1 MTDQSFALLSVRMFA
16 AGTKL
21 RTGLAPDDFTVVED
35 LSAGEAIYDPINRR
49 FHDIADMSCGT
60 LDRERARERGL
71 DLFNLAPVASVAPPV
86 RCMIESR
93 DLSPVRRKTD
103 AENTEAEVFY
113 GLRFGARV
121 VVDTGTAL
129 CEMR

>member
-21 RTGLAPDDFTVVED
+21 RTGASPDDYTAVEE
-35 LSAGEAIYDPINRR
+35 LSAGESIYDPINGR
-49 FHDIADMSCGT
+49 FYDIADMSVGT
-60 LDRERARERGL
+60 LDRAKARAQGMDMYRIGRNGM
-71 DLFNLAPVASVAPPV
+71 NAAPVT
-86 RCMIESR
+86 CMIESR
-93 DLSPVRRKTD
+93 NLARPNAPQPGD
-103 AENTEAEVFY
+103 EGEAVFY

-121 VVDTGTAL
+121 VVDTGAAL

>member
-21 RTGLAPDDFTVVED
+21 RTGVAHDDFTAVED

-60 LDRERARERGL
+60 LDRERARVQGL
-71 DLFNLAPVASVAPPV
+71 DLFHLAPVASAAPPV
-86 RCMIESR
+86 VCLIESR
-93 DLSPVRRKTD
+93 DLSPMRRKSD
-103 AENTEAEVFY
+103 LVNTEAEVFY